1 MQYSELEPDQAAQ
14 AIVAQPGEESQMTG
28 AGSEAARLKEE
39 NERLRSEW
47 RREYEMHVRTLAD
60 FDNYR
65 RRIERECARAAQA
78 GKRELLLPLLEVMD
92 DCERALQHA
101 DDDPQSVAAGVHVI
115 HRRLVRLFAEQ
126 GVTAIESEG
135 KYFNPLLHEAVSMV
149 QDGKAEP
156 GTVLDEVSRG
166 WRLGNELLR
175 PASSASCKV
184 KDGKDHLQ

>member
-1 MQYSELEPDQAAQ
+1 MQYSELEPDHAAQ
-14 AIVAQPGEESQMTG
+14 ATVAQPGEESEMAG
-28 AGSEAARLKEE
+28 AGSEAAQLREE

-60 FDNYR
+60 FDHYR
-65 RRIERECARAAQA
+65 RRIERECERAAQA
-78 GKRELLLPLLEVMD
+78 GKRELILPLLEVMD

-101 DDDPQSVAAGVHVI
+101 DDDPQSLAAGVHVI
-115 HRRLVRLFAEQ
+115 HQRLARLFAEQ
-126 GVTAIESEG
+126 GVTAIESQG

-149 QDGKAEP
+149 QDEKAEP

-175 PASSASCKV
+175 PARVRVAK
-184 KDGKDHLQ
+184 